1 MIRPAAVIAG
11 AGALALVAL
20 AALPSSAVV
29 HSESLGTK
37 RALCTKIGTG
47 ELRDLWLTAEGKC
60 QSGYNP
66 TDVKAL
72 GIGGGAGTQ
81 GPKGDK
87 GDPGDGG
94 AVWAR
99 KTTVHLTAASP
110 ASQTVVIT
118 GVPAKSDLNLETAAP
133 LTNAASA
140 PGSSSVTVTALAVSK
155 GSTERSFKVEV
166 AGLTEPF
173 DLIVQVWG
181 ATA

>member
-1 MIRPAAVIAG
+1 MIKPAALVAG
-11 AGALALVAL
+11 AGALALVAFCAIPSG
-20 AALPSSAVV
+20 AAPRT
-29 HSESLGTK
+29 ESLGTK

-60 QSGYNP
+60 QAGYNP

-72 GIGGGAGTQ
+72 GIGGGAQ

-110 ASQTVVIT
+110 ATQTVVIT

-140 PGSSSVTVTALAVSK
+140 PGSSTVTVTALAVSK
-155 GSTERSFKVEV
+155 GSTERSYRVEV